1 MSGSRTNY
9 QAALKVLADAGVTFV
24 VIGAYAAVLQGSA
37 QLTRDLDICYE
48 RSPQNLRRLAG
59 ALAPYH
65 PHLRGAPSGIPFVLD
80 ERTLFRGMNFTLETD
95 LGDIDL
101 IGELATLGQFSEI
114 ARDAVRVELF
124 GGSYLVASLDVII
137 SSKRAAGRAKDLS
150 ALPELEALREL
161 KQMQQKDQ
169 KKK

>member
-1 MSGSRTNY
+1 MSSPRTNY
-9 QAALKVLADAGVTFV
+9 QAALKVLTDADVTFV

-48 RSPQNLRRLAG
+48 RSPENLKRLAV

-65 PHLRGAPSGIPFVLD
+65 PRLRGAPPVIPFVLD
-80 ERTLFRGMNFTLETD
+80 ERTLVRGMNFTLETD

-101 IGELATLGQFSEI
+101 IGEIATLGQFPEI

-161 KQMQQKDQ
+161 KQTQHKDQ